1 MKTKNNKAEAV
12 KSMLRRGLSTK
23 QITGKMAVSPSYVSL
38 LKKQMAEAK
47 PEENDDN
54 MVRPRYVSIHPPM
67 MRRVTKE
74 HAEHLKGLD
83 PKVRAEQIK
92 ILDRDRPAYFR
103 DADATLQRAANAI
116 ADPTSAL
123 AAVAA
128 EMSSEEYLELLHSL
142 SSGKGKERVAP
153 KVDKV
158 DATLT
163 ERGKDYGDYLRKA
176 VFIQEMK
183 YFMRSSPSWDD
194 MDPDMRESVDMIA
207 TKMGR
212 IAYGDPSHL
221 DSWVDIA
228 GYAKL
233 VAYRLQGTPR

>member
-1 MKTKNNKAEAV
+1 MKKITKSDKARELFEKGHGTSEIARMLGMNYGHAWNIRKGMLAKTKPEPTPEPAPEANKVEAI
-12 KSMLRRGLSTK
+12 LAQRG
-23 QITGKMAVSPSYVSL
+23 
-38 LKKQMAEAK
+38 E
-47 PEENDDN
+47 
-54 MVRPRYVSIHPPM
+54 
-67 MRRVTKE
+67 
-74 HAEHLKGLD
+74 
-83 PKVRAEQIK
+83 
-92 ILDRDRPAYFR
+92 
-103 DADATLQRAANAI
+103 
-116 ADPTSAL
+116 
-123 AAVAA
+123 
-128 EMSSEEYLELLHSL
+128 
-142 SSGKGKERVAP
+142 
-153 KVDKV
+153 
-158 DATLT
+158 
-163 ERGKDYGDYLRKA
+163 DYGDYLRKA

>member
-1 MKTKNNKAEAV
+1 MKTKNNKAEDV
-12 KSMLRRGLSTK
+12 KRMLRRGLSTK
-23 QITGKMAVSPSYVSL
+23 QITNSMAVSPSYVSL

-83 PKVRAEQIK
+83 PKVRAEQIE

-103 DADATLQRAANAI
+103 DADATLQRAVNAI

-142 SSGKGKERVAP
+142 SSGKGRERVAP

-163 ERGKDYGDYLRKA
+163 ERGKDYGDYPQKA
-176 VFIQEMK
+176 EFI
-183 YFMRSSPSWDD
+183 
-194 MDPDMRESVDMIA
+194 
-207 TKMGR
+207 
-212 IAYGDPSHL
+212 
-221 DSWVDIA
+221 
-228 GYAKL
+228 
-233 VAYRLQGTPR
+233 

>member
-1 MKTKNNKAEAV
+1 MKTKNNKAEDV
-12 KSMLRRGLSTK
+12 KRMLRRGLSTK
-23 QITGKMAVSPSYVSL
+23 QITNSMAVSAGYVSL

-54 MVRPRYVSIHPPM
+54 MVRPRVVSTRPM
-67 MRRVTKE
+67 VLRRVTKE
-74 HAEHLKGLD
+74 HAEHLMGLD

-92 ILDRDRPAYFR
+92 ILDRDRPVYFR
-103 DADATLQRAANAI
+103 DADATLQRAVNAI

-128 EMSSEEYLELLHSL
+128 EMSPEKYLELLHSL

-176 VFIQEMK
+176 AFIQEMK

-221 DSWVDIA
+221 DSWIDIA

-233 VAYRLQGTPR
+233 VSDRLQGNAR

>member
-1 MKTKNNKAEAV
+1 MKKTKAEDV
-12 KSMLRRGLSTK
+12 KRMLRRGLSTK
-23 QITGKMAVSPSYVSL
+23 QITNSMAVSPGYVWM

-47 PEENDDN
+47 TEENDDN
-54 MVRPRYVSIHPPM
+54 VVRPRVVSTHPTVV
-67 MRRVTKE
+67 RRVTKE
-74 HAEHLKGLD
+74 HAEHLMELN
-83 PKVRAEQIK
+83 PKERAEQIK

-116 ADPTSAL
+116 AAPTSAL

-176 VFIQEMK
+176 VFIQEVK

-233 VAYRLQGTPR
+233 VVDRLQGNAR

>member
-1 MKTKNNKAEAV
+1 MKTKNNKAEDV
-12 KSMLRRGLSTK
+12 KRMLRRGFSTK
-23 QITGKMAVSPSYVSL
+23 QITNSMAVSAGYVWL
-38 LKKQMAEAK
+38 LKKQLAEAK

-54 MVRPRYVSIHPPM
+54 MVRPRVVSTRPM
-67 MRRVTKE
+67 VLRRVTKE

-92 ILDRDRPAYFR
+92 ILDRDRPAYYR
-103 DADATLQRAANAI
+103 DADATLQRVANAI
-116 ADPTSAL
+116 ADPASAL
-123 AAVAA
+123 TAVAN
-128 EMSSEEYLELLHSL
+128 MPPEEYLELLHSL

-163 ERGKDYGDYLRKA
+163 ERGKDYGDYASKA
-176 VFIQEMK
+176 EFIQNMK
-183 YFMRSSPSWDD
+183 LMVRMSQSWFK
-194 MDPDMRESVDMIA
+194 MDSDMRESVDMIV

-233 VAYRLQGTPR
+233 VADRLQGTPR